1 MSRTEER
8 ADKLRAEWFWVDR
21 WVSSSAFLLPVA
33 ARGLYREMLSQA
45 WIRDARLPN
54 DHAAIQRATGVS
66 AKEWAALWPKVAA
79 YWRVEGD
86 WLVNDTQVEIYREA
100 LRRAD
105 IATSKAR
112 SGADARWKREQY
124 KGTAQADAQAST
136 QADAQ
141 ADAQALP
148 EQCPPSLSPIRSS
161 ATPQTDAG
169 ARRMSYRDPHG
180 MRTDLNAAASIVI
193 GAGQIVGIPVGWW
206 TKAKREYGL
215 TDADLDAVVA
225 SMKAYV
231 QRHGFED
238 GGKRLPWLDARLADF
253 RQERAKPNDGY
264 RPASEWIAE
273 RQKRDAEI
281 PEISAERRREL
292 LRPVRTGQA

>member
-1 MSRTEER
+1 MMPRTEER

-105 IATSKAR
+105 VATAKAR

-124 KGTAQADAQAST
+124 KGTAQADAQA
-136 QADAQ
+136 
-141 ADAQALP
+141 DAQALP
-148 EQCPPSLSPIRSS
+148 GQCPPSLSPIRSS
-161 ATPQTDAG
+161 ATPQTVAG
-169 ARRMSYRDPHG
+169 ARRASYGDPHG
-180 MRTDLNAAASIVI
+180 FRIDPNAAALIDLGGERVVSVP
-193 GAGQIVGIPVGWW
+193 AGWA
-206 TKAKREYGL
+206 TKACREYGL
-215 TDADLDAVVA
+215 TDADVQAFA
-225 SMKAYV
+225 QWCAAYTR
-231 QRHGFED
+231 RHGFED
-238 GGKRLPWLDARLADF
+238 GGKRLAWLDARLAEW
-253 RQERAKPNDGY
+253 RAERARPNDGL
-264 RPASEWIAE
+264 RPASEFLSAQAA
-273 RQKRDAEI
+273 RAADVPDLT
-281 PEISAERRREL
+281 PEQRRAL
-292 LRPVRTGQA
+292 LRPARPAGGQS